1 MAETWWTAASAAPPL
16 LTSSQQSS
24 RGGGSGRRV
33 VQAPTGSQDNTV
45 KGPKRSRNRT
55 EDGTEVPIMGEEDAM
70 SQGSG
75 GSRADRWKGWED
87 RRGRDSDWT
96 SRKPPQR
103 RGGQNRRIDK
113 SAIGDVIND
122 PTHHHWMQMITQ
134 GVHQA
139 LIQSR
144 KAGGQVYDTWI
155 CDAGHTLARHM
166 LQQTE
171 GVLEK
176 AATLREERTKARRES
191 KDPPHQCPTQLRI

>member
-1 MAETWWTAASAAPPL
+1 MAETWWTAPSAAPPP

-33 VQAPTGSQDNTV
+33 VQAPTGSQNSAV

-55 EDGTEVPIMGEEDAM
+55 DDGTEVPAGEDDAM
-70 SQGSG
+70 SQRSG
-75 GSRADRWKGWED
+75 GSQADQWRGWEN
-87 RRGRDSDWT
+87 RRGRDNEPT
-96 SRKPPQR
+96 SRTPPQR

-113 SAIGDVIND
+113 STICDVVSD

-155 CDAGHTLARHM
+155 FEAGHTLARHM